1 MLRKLRP
8 QLSYANVAAT
18 LALVLAVGG
27 GTSYAVTKIRARDI
41 GYHAVTGSKVN
52 WNAITAS
59 KVRNSSLSGRDLR
72 GNSVTTTDIRN
83 GSLRVQDFAAGE
95 LPKGEK
101 GEKGDPAASI
111 FATIAADG
119 KLGNSKNVTGSS
131 LGTGAV
137 YTATINQDV
146 SKCAVVATLSGAAP
160 GKITAQPNGS
170 ATPAAAQQITIRTFN
185 DANDPAQLPFQF
197 AVYC

>member
-1 MLRKLRP
+1 MLRKLRS

-59 KVRNSSLSGRDLR
+59 KVKNSSLSGRDLR
-72 GNSVTTTDIRN
+72 GNSVSTSDIRN
-83 GSLRVQDFAAGE
+83 GSLRAQDFAAGQ
-95 LPKGEK
+95 LPNGDKGD
-101 GEKGDPAASI
+101 KGDPATSI
-111 FATIAADG
+111 FAAVAADG
-119 KLGNSKNVTGSS
+119 KLGNSKNVTSNS
-131 LGTGAV
+131 LGAGAV

-146 SKCAVVATLSGAAP
+146 SKCAVVATLSGSAP
-160 GKITAQPNGS
+160 GIVTAQPNGA

-185 DANDPAQLPFQF
+185 ETGTAEGRPFQF